1 MRTILA
7 AAVTA
12 LLAASVAATAA
23 PPSPPTVAGWPKTV
37 PAGTVHQGPGGG
49 VVVVSG
55 GLFGRGEHYPNAATA
70 FRRDGRRLWAHRHPD
85 PACGN
90 CDYGLQAVVLNP
102 DGTYGPLGVTGDT
115 SWAVDARGREV
126 RACTGVVV
134 DADGTCISVEGKDPT
149 LLLPRPHLTPVFVA
163 RDAAGRGLWEVSDP
177 ALEVSFSAEAPPVV
191 VRDGAGIAYTAFFA
205 YEPVGT
211 LETGRLF
218 ALDPASRRLLWQRTG
233 WYQPLAGLRSG
244 LVAYRDGGIAGV
256 GPDGT
261 ESWWRALPANEGTEP
276 SAVAVDLL
284 RDRLYVGSAGPTSAS
299 VAAFVG
305 STGVQLW
312 RTAPEDR
319 SRLLSVGRSGRVYVS
334 IGAAAR
340 RGMRAA
346 RLSDGTTVW
355 EKRTRLAVR
364 GAAELR
370 NGMVAVSAGGGWRG
384 PLRDRL
390 TLLDPRTPP
399 TAPTTP

>member
-1 MRTILA
+1 MGTILA
-7 AAVTA
+7 AVVTA
-12 LLAASVAATAA
+12 LLAASVAAAAA
-23 PPSPPTVAGWPKTV
+23 PPSPPTAAGWPKTV

-115 SWAVDARGREV
+115 SWAVDPRGREV
-126 RACTGVVV
+126 RSCTGVVI
-134 DADGTCISVEGKDPT
+134 DADGTCISVTGRAS
-149 LLLPRPHLTPVFVA
+149 LVLPPGPHLTPVFMA
-163 RDAAGRGLWEVSDP
+163 RDAAGTVLWSVRDP
-177 ALEVSFSAEAPPVV
+177 ALEVYFGSDAPPVV
-191 VRDGAGIAYTAFFA
+191 VRDGAGIVYSASSVA
-205 YEPVGT
+205 EPVDARSA
-211 LETGRLF
+211 GRLF
-218 ALDPASRRLLWQRTG
+218 ALDPASRTLLWQRTG

-244 LVAYRDGGIAGV
+244 LVAYRDGGVAGV

-334 IGAAAR
+334 IGAAGR

-364 GAAELR
+364 GAVELR

-390 TLLDPRTPP
+390 TLLDPRTPQ